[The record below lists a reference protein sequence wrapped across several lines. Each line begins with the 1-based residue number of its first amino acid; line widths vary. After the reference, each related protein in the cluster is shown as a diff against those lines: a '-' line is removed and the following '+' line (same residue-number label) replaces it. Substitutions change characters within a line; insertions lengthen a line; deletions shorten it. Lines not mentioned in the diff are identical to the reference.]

1 MTNND
6 RIDLYLTDRMS
17 VSERASFEQEMAED
31 SALAQEVALQRE
43 LVRAIQAKGAKE
55 YLQQQVEK
63 DIQHRKK
70 RFRMFKIYAP
80 TIVAAACLLVGIFF
94 QTGMNRTCRALGY
107 GLELEIE
114 SSRGDD
120 ALGRIVELIESE
132 NFEAAITLIHQE
144 KEALPSVY
152 SDTEEGQYL
161 KHQDDIYKADL
172 DWYETA
178 VYLRAGKY
186 WKAKKWLRRI
196 ASEHGYYS
204 SQASMILDKM

>member
-6 RIDLYLTDRMS
+6 RIDLYLTDRMPA
-17 VSERASFEQEMAED
+17 SERASFGREMAED

-43 LVRAIQAKGAKE
+43 LVRAIQSKGAKE
-55 YLQQQVEK
+55 YLQQVEK
-63 DIQHRKK
+63 NIQRREK
-70 RFRMFKIYAP
+70 RFRIFKIYAP
-80 TIVAAACLLVGIFF
+80 AIAAAACLLVGIFF
-94 QTGMNRTCRALGY
+94 QTDLNRTCRALGY

-114 SSRGDD
+114 SSRGGD

-132 NFEAAITLIHQE
+132 NFEAALTLIHQE
-144 KEALPSVY
+144 REALPSVY

-172 DWYETA
+172 DWYETV

-186 WKAKKWLRRI
+186 WKAKKWLKRI
-196 ASEHGYYS
+196 ASEQGYYS

>member
-6 RIDLYLTDRMS
+6 KIDLYLTDRMS
-17 VSERASFEQEMAED
+17 APERASFEREMAAD
-31 SALAQEVALQRE
+31 PALAEEVTMQRE
-43 LVRAIQAKGAKE
+43 LIRAIQAKGAKE
-55 YLQQQVEK
+55 YLQQVEK
-63 DIQHRKK
+63 NIQRREK
-70 RFRMFKIYAP
+70 RFRIFKIYAP
-80 TIVAAACLLVGIFF
+80 AIAAAACLLVGIFF
-94 QTGMNRTCRALGY
+94 QTDLNRTCRALGY

-114 SSRGDD
+114 SSRGGD

-132 NFEAAITLIHQE
+132 NFEAALTLIHQE
-144 KEALPSVY
+144 REALPSVY

-172 DWYETA
+172 DWYETV

-186 WKAKKWLRRI
+186 WKAKKWLKRI
-196 ASEHGYYS
+196 ASEQGYYS

>member
-17 VSERASFEQEMAED
+17 ASERASFEREMAED

-43 LVRAIQAKGAKE
+43 LVRAIQSKGAKE
-55 YLQQQVEK
+55 YLQQVERN
-63 DIQHRKK
+63 IQRRKK
-70 RFRMFKIYAP
+70 RFRIFKIYAP
-80 TIVAAACLLVGIFF
+80 AIAAAACLLVGIFF
-94 QTGMNRTCRALGY
+94 QTNLNRTCRALGY
-107 GLELEIE
+107 GLELGIE
-114 SSRGDD
+114 LSRGDD

-132 NFEAAITLIHQE
+132 NFEAALTLIHQE
-144 KEALPSVY
+144 RKTLPSVY

-161 KHQDDIYKADL
+161 KHQDGIYKADL
-172 DWYETA
+172 DWYETV

-186 WKAKKWLRRI
+186 WKAKKWLKRI
-196 ASEHGYYS
+196 ASEQGYYS

>member
-6 RIDLYLTDRMS
+6 RIDLYLTDRMPA
-17 VSERASFEQEMAED
+17 SERASFEREMAED

-43 LVRAIQAKGAKE
+43 LVRAIQSKGAKE
-55 YLQQQVEK
+55 YLQQVEK
-63 DIQHRKK
+63 NIQRREK
-70 RFRMFKIYAP
+70 RFRIFKIYAP
-80 TIVAAACLLVGIFF
+80 
-94 QTGMNRTCRALGY
+94 CRALGY

-114 SSRGDD
+114 SSRGGD

-132 NFEAAITLIHQE
+132 NFEAALTLIHQE
-144 KEALPSVY
+144 REALPSVY

-172 DWYETA
+172 DWYETV

-186 WKAKKWLRRI
+186 WKAKKWLKRI
-196 ASEHGYYS
+196 ASEQGYYS